1 MPLDPDVR
9 EFAAENHKAVLST
22 FRRDGATQMSIV
34 TTGPYKDGVAFST
47 TMDRAKLRNLERDAR
62 CSLLVSKD
70 NWWGYLVLEGRA
82 EIISSKTA
90 GPDELRDAMRDVYR
104 AAAGKEH
111 PDWDE
116 YDEAMRKEDRVTVVV
131 IPDRVYGTAL

>member
-1 MPLDPDVR
+1 MSLDPKVR

-47 TMDRAKLRNLERDAR
+47 TLDRAKLRNLERDPR

-70 NWWGYLVLEGRA
+70 SWWGYVVLEGRA
-82 EIISSKTA
+82 QIISSKTA
-90 GPDELRDAMRDVYR
+90 SPDELRDAMRDVYR
-104 AAAGKEH
+104 SAAGKEH

-116 YDEAMRKEDRVTVVV
+116 YDEAMRAENRATVVV
-131 IPDRVYGTAL
+131 IPDKMYGTAL

>member
-1 MPLDPDVR
+1 MSLDPKVR

-47 TMDRAKLRNLERDAR
+47 TLDRAKLRNLERDPR

-70 NWWGYLVLEGRA
+70 SWWGYVVLEGRA
-82 EIISSKTA
+82 LIISSKTA
-90 GPDELRDAMRDVYR
+90 SPDELRDAMRDVYR
-104 AAAGKEH
+104 SAAGKEH

-116 YDEAMRKEDRVTVVV
+116 YDEAMRAENRATVVV
-131 IPDRVYGTAL
+131 IPDKMYGTAL